1 MVSDYLAAVL
11 PSKQMLVFKLMV
23 KKMDFIMVFLND
35 PGSWNQVS
43 QFLGVIQLEVPL
55 DRTRYIQETN

>member
-43 QFLGVIQLEVPL
+43 QFFGVIQLEVPL